1 MQSPGSTARSFRH
14 TKPRRTRFSLPRLCT
29 LTSIRKNTLWCIIIA
44 VTMYSHRWN
53 KLKAMS
59 DEYTTDEQAQLLAL
73 ARQSLR
79 AAAAGE
85 SRPRPD
91 LEALS
96 PRLCEQRAC
105 FVTLTMGRAL

>member
-1 MQSPGSTARSFRH
+1 
-14 TKPRRTRFSLPRLCT
+14 
-29 LTSIRKNTLWCIIIA
+29 
-44 VTMYSHRWN
+44 
-53 KLKAMS
+53 MS

-91 LEALS
+91 LETLS
-96 PRLCEQRAC
+96 PRLCELRAC
-105 FVTLTMGRAL
+105 FVTLMIDTDLRGCTGTLAARRPLVEEVIVTTAQTDEEGRALLQHLGMPFRAA